1 MEVHHHPDLHH
12 KKKNFKEYFLE
23 FLMIFLAVTM
33 GFFAESIRENIS
45 DRHKE
50 HADINSLVKNLT
62 EDSVNIES
70 ALQTHQANEMQI
82 DSLMEL
88 IKTGEYK
95 KNQQTL
101 YRMAYQT
108 RGSRLFEYSNT
119 TFQLMESSGSLRLI
133 RNDEIRNYIIN
144 YNNTINTD
152 IRSLETRVLET
163 EKNQAELQNNLLT
176 DTLYPS
182 TEDIVYN
189 HALRTNFINRG
200 NPIPVYNESQ
210 QAQFLKLYNLLFER
224 NIINNYYKLEFGKLK
239 KKNRQLVDAIRKNY
253 DLKDN

>member
-1 MEVHHHPDLHH
+1 MEVHHHPDLHN

-23 FLMIFLAVTM
+23 FLMIFLAVTL
-33 GFFAESIRENIS
+33 GFFAENIREKIS
-45 DRHKE
+45 DRQKE
-50 HADINSLVKNLT
+50 HADIKSLVKNLT

-70 ALQTHQANEMQI
+70 ALQSYQANEMQI

-108 RGSRLFEYSNT
+108 RGSRVFEYSNT

-144 YNNTINTD
+144 YNNSINTD

-163 EKNQAELQNNLLT
+163 EKKQAELQNNLLT

-182 TEDIVYN
+182 TGDIVYN
-189 HALRTNFINRG
+189 HALRTNFFKTG
-200 NPIPVYNESQ
+200 NHIPVFNETQ

-224 NIINNYYKLEFGKLK
+224 NIINTYCKLELGKLK
-239 KKNRQLVDAIRKNY
+239 EKNRQLVEAIRKNY
-253 DLKDN
+253 DL

>member
-33 GFFAESIRENIS
+33 GFFAENIREKIS
-45 DRHKE
+45 DRQKE
-50 HADINSLVKNLT
+50 HADIKSLVKNLT

-70 ALQTHQANEMQI
+70 ALQSYRANEMQI

-108 RGSRLFEYSNT
+108 RGSRVFEYSNT

-144 YNNTINTD
+144 YNNSINTD

-163 EKNQAELQNNLLT
+163 EKKQAELQNNLLT

-189 HALRTNFINRG
+189 HALRTNFFKTG
-200 NPIPVYNESQ
+200 NHVPVFNETQ

-224 NIINNYYKLEFGKLK
+224 NIINTYYKLELGKLK
-239 KKNRQLVDAIRKNY
+239 EKNRQLVEAIRKNY
-253 DLKDN
+253 DL